1 MNYLKSWFIIDLLSC
16 LPYDVFNAFDHEE
29 DQGIGSLF
37 SALKV
42 VRLLRLGRVVR
53 KLDRYLE
60 YGAAMLI
67 LLLCFYMLVAHW
79 LACIFYSIGRSDAEN
94 GVSYSWLWKL
104 GNVTQQQFNFSRTI
118 SKNQVKYEL
127 VGGPPR
133 GTMYITALYFTMTC
147 MTSVGFGNVAAETDN
162 EKVFTICMMIIG
174 ALLYATIF
182 GHVTTIIQQ
191 MTSATARYHEMLNNV
206 REFMKLHEV
215 PKALSERVMDYVVS
229 TWAMTK
235 GIDTNKVLSYCP
247 KDMTADICVHLNRK
261 VFNEHPA
268 FRLAS
273 DGCLRALAMYFTME
287 HSAPGD
293 LLYHTG
299 ESIDTL
305 CFVVTGSLEVIQDD
319 EVVAILGKGD
329 VFGDAFWKEPT
340 IGQSCANVRGLT
352 YCDLHS
358 IKRDKLLEVLNFYH
372 AFANSFARNL
382 LLTYNLRHR
391 LIFRKVSDVKREKE
405 LAERRKN
412 EPLQELSQDHLVR
425 KIFSKFRRN
434 GSCENRTDVEI
445 DPGDDKE
452 NAPSENVVKK
462 DVQKTGKRS
471 LSKWSRVLAK
481 EPTIEEECS
490 PHLEEDSSGEY
501 QKILANLVDLRVD
514 LKLEM
519 QRLNTKICRV
529 DDQIGQLIRLVKPP
543 RNEKMP
549 HPLLSLRPPE
559 PQRIKSLTRKD
570 SLPKRRPKDTLVRVM
585 LENEIHQ
592 DKDVAPDVEKSKQH

>member
-1 MNYLKSWFIIDLLSC
+1 MRKDIKNRVQACEKCQRAKVFKYTKAPLSTFALPDARFAHIHIDYIGPYPPSKGYKYCLAIIDRYLKSAIIVHEDTGWTDI
-16 LPYDVFNAFDHEE
+16 LPIVL
-29 DQGIGSLF
+29 IGLR
-37 SALKV
+37 SAMKNDI
-42 VRLLRLGRVVR
+42 
-53 KLDRYLE
+53 K
-60 YGAAMLI
+60 ATSSQ
-67 LLLCFYMLVAHW
+67 LV
-79 LACIFYSIGRSDAEN
+79 Y
-94 GVSYSWLWKL
+94 
-104 GNVTQQQFNFSRTI
+104 
-118 SKNQVKYEL
+118 
-127 VGGPPR
+127 
-133 GTMYITALYFTMTC
+133 
-147 MTSVGFGNVAAETDN
+147 
-162 EKVFTICMMIIG
+162 
-174 ALLYATIF
+174 
-182 GHVTTIIQQ
+182 
-191 MTSATARYHEMLNNV
+191 
-206 REFMKLHEV
+206 
-215 PKALSERVMDYVVS
+215 
-229 TWAMTK
+229 
-235 GIDTNKVLSYCP
+235 
-247 KDMTADICVHLNRK
+247 
-261 VFNEHPA
+261 
-268 FRLAS
+268 
-273 DGCLRALAMYFTME
+273 
-287 HSAPGD
+287 
-293 LLYHTG
+293 
-299 ESIDTL
+299 
-305 CFVVTGSLEVIQDD
+305 
-319 EVVAILGKGD
+319 GKGD

-391 LIFRKVSDVKREKE
+391 LIFRKVSDVKRERE

-434 GSCENRTDVEI
+434 GSCENRTDVEKGSSAEPTENRVNLRLAQVNDSTGI
-445 DPGDDKE
+445 QCPTKWTVTKDPGDDKE
-452 NAPSENVVKK
+452 NAPSENIPQVVKK
-462 DVQKTGKRS
+462 DVQKTGNRS

-549 HPLLSLRPPE
+549 HPLLGLRPPE

-570 SLPKRRPKDTLVRVM
+570 SLPKRRAKDTSVRIM
-585 LENEIHQ
+585 LENEIHEQ
-592 DKDVAPDVEKSKQH
+592 DKDVAPDVEKRQNLTPAETVRARFTITCSVKGKIRGVNLPQNVQILMRQRDVTLAVEVKGHLTTNLQCYCLPGGENEASENPSR